1 MRIEAERLTYIYGPG
16 LPWEKRA
23 LDDLSLRIEEGEFV
37 GLVGET
43 GSGKSTLVQLLNGI
57 LRPTSG
63 RVLLDGVDLTDRRK
77 PVWKARLQVGLV
89 FQFPESQLFAET
101 VAEDIAFGPR
111 NLGLDRQEVSKRV
124 EESLLKVGLE
134 PALFRQRSPFTL
146 SGGEKR
152 LVAIAGILAMCPR
165 VLIVDE
171 VTAGLDPRGKRDIL
185 TRIKLLHRN
194 ERTTVIMVSHDM
206 DEIASLVE
214 RVVVLKG
221 GRICRQG
228 QTTEVFSDEE
238 SLAGCGIRLPTIPQI
253 LSSLGRAG
261 WRLPVSIF
269 DVQEAAR
276 LIAQE
281 CHRGAV

>member
-1 MRIEAERLTYIYGPG
+1 MRIEAEHLTYIYGPG

-23 LDDLSLRIEEGEFV
+23 LDDVSLQFEEGEFV

-43 GSGKSTLVQLLNGI
+43 GSGKSTLVQLLNGL

-63 RVLLDGVDLTDRRK
+63 RVLLDGVDLTDK
-77 PVWKARLQVGLV
+77 KAPIWKARLQVGLV

-111 NLGLDRQEVSKRV
+111 NLGLSRQEVAKRV

-134 PALFRQRSPFTL
+134 PARFRQRSPFTL

-152 LVAIAGILAMCPR
+152 LVAIAGILAMEPR

-194 ERTTVIMVSHDM
+194 ERVTVIMVSHDM

-228 QTTEVFSDEE
+228 LTREVFSDEE
-238 SLAGCGIRLPTIPQI
+238 SLAGCGIQLPTIPHI
-253 LSSLGRAG
+253 LSSLVKAG
-261 WRLPVSIF
+261 WSLPVSIF
-269 DVQEAAR
+269 DVREAAR

-281 CHRGAV
+281 YHDGII

>member
-1 MRIEAERLTYIYGPG
+1 MRIEAEHLTYIYGPG

-23 LDDLSLRIEEGEFV
+23 LDDVSLEFKEGEFV

-43 GSGKSTLVQLLNGI
+43 GSGKSTLVQLLNGL

-63 RVLLDGVDLTDRRK
+63 RVLLDGVDLTDRRT
-77 PVWKARLQVGLV
+77 PIWKARLQVGLV

-111 NLGLDRQEVSKRV
+111 NLGLSRQEVTKRV

-134 PALFRQRSPFTL
+134 PDRFRQRNPFTL

-171 VTAGLDPRGKRDIL
+171 VTAGLDPQGKRDIL
-185 TRIKLLHRN
+185 TRIKLLHRD
-194 ERTTVIMVSHDM
+194 EGTTVIMVSHDM

-214 RVVVLKG
+214 RIVVLKNG
-221 GRICRQG
+221 HICRQG
-228 QTTEVFSDEE
+228 RTGEVFSDEKL
-238 SLAGCGIRLPTIPQI
+238 LAGCGVRLPTIPQI
-253 LSSLGRAG
+253 LSSLGKAG

-269 DVQEAAR
+269 DVREAAR

-281 CHRGAV
+281 YHHGAV